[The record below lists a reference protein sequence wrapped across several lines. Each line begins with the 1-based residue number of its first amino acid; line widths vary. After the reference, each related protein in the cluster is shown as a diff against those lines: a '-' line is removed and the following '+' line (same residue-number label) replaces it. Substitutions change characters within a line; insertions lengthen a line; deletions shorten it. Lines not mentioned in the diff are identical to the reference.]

1 MLFYQINKYTKESKM
16 RIASLIKSIGM
27 VALVLPM
34 AFSNA
39 VISSAY
45 AEDKVKLRL
54 GWVTTD
60 SPDDPYGIGAV
71 EFKSQV
77 EKMSEG
83 KITVELYPNRQL
95 GDEKELLEGVRF
107 GTIDLA
113 LVVNAVIANVE
124 PSFQINDM
132 PFLFSDSS
140 QAANVLDGEVGDM
153 LAEKLK
159 KKGIVVLGYHEGGF
173 RSMLNN
179 VRPVVNPEDVDGVKY
194 RVMQNPVYINMF
206 QALGGNA
213 IPMAWGETFT
223 AMQQGTIGGL
233 EMPVPVAFTGKYNEV
248 AKYLSLTRHT
258 YSVTSLL
265 MSEKSFKKLTP
276 ELQEVILKAAKVST
290 ANQRNMMITLNQKV
304 LENLASEG
312 MAINEISD
320 VSAFREKVKPVYEK
334 FRKTIGD
341 EIMDT
346 ALNAVQ

>member
-1 MLFYQINKYTKESKM
+1 M
-16 RIASLIKSIGM
+16 RITSLIKSVGT
-27 VALVLPM
+27 VALALPI
-34 AFSNA
+34 AFFA
-39 VISSAY
+39 AAMPSAH
-45 AEDKVKLRL
+45 AADQVNLRL

-83 KITVELYPNRQL
+83 KVTVELYPNRQL
-95 GDEKELLEGVRF
+95 GDEKELIEGVRF
-107 GTIDLA
+107 GTVDLA

-124 PSFQINDM
+124 PSFQILDM
-132 PFLFSDSS
+132 PFLFSNST
-140 QAANVLDGEVGDM
+140 QAAEVLDGEVGEM

-159 KKGIVVLGYHEGGF
+159 KKGIIVLGYHEGGF

-179 VRPVVNPEDVDGVKY
+179 IRPVVNPEDVDGVKY
-194 RVMQNPVYINMF
+194 RVMQNPVYVSMF

-233 EMPVPVAFTGKYNEV
+233 EMPVPVAYTGKYNEV

-265 MSEKSFKKLTP
+265 MSERSMKKLTP

-290 ANQRNMMITLNQKV
+290 YNQRKMATALNQEV
-304 LENLASEG
+304 LEELEAEG
-312 MAINEISD
+312 MLINEISD
-320 VSAFREKVKPVYEK
+320 VSAFREKVQPVYEK

-341 EIMDT
+341 EIMDA
-346 ALNAVQ
+346 ALNEVQ